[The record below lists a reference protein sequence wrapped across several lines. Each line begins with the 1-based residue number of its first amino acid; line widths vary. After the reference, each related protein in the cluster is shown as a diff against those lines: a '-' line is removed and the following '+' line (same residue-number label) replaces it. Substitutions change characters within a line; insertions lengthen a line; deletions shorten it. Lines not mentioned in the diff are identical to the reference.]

1 MSVEF
6 PADVVR
12 ELAAIREQAE
22 KGVQVLADAETKLV
36 LLELEAD
43 RVESLAFLNAEGS
56 MDLRKHKAVLESLDA
71 RQSSE
76 LARVEVGRIKM
87 KLKQLSESQMGI
99 QTSARM
105 IELQYKTT

>member
-71 RQSSE
+71 RQSAE